1 MAGKPFWYDIDLLLN
16 SLTNAVIDPV
26 AADPTGGDLK
36 EGRFWYNTADK
47 QLKFYD
53 GSAIVVLATGG
64 DVSDAVTRVSAAV
77 AAGEL
82 MVSAG
87 TDNTATSFDAKGT
100 AGILKVNADN
110 TVDKAVAGTDYLTE
124 DSANSLTNK
133 TFDANGTGNSIS
145 NIEVADLA
153 STAKTTDMSVSAL
166 STELA
171 TADVIKSY
179 IDGAITEIETEITAI
194 GTLVGGFS
202 ALAGTLPTT
211 GSGDAGAI
219 TSGDFWRITEAGDIT
234 GLGHLEIGDALVAAA
249 NGAADAADYF
259 VLQANL
265 TDAVTSDGNG
275 SVVNGIP
282 VFDSTLGTTVTDS
295 GATFDPATG
304 IMNIP
309 AAGEYQING
318 VNVLDGI
325 DESYVQVDETGNI
338 NLPAGAE
345 YRINGVNVLSTLT
358 GAAYK
363 YAAAFNDSTDWVGAS
378 APFTF
383 TVAAATHELGV
394 SQDIIIGVK
403 DSTGQTVEVG
413 ELVDA
418 SGNVTLTANA
428 KFAGRVVLMA

>member
-16 SLTNAVIDPV
+16 SLKNAVIDPV
-26 AADPTGGDLK
+26 SADPTGGDLK
-36 EGRFWYNTADK
+36 EGRFWYNTTDK
-47 QLKFYD
+47 QLKFHNGTD
-53 GSAIVVLATGG
+53 VIVLASGG
-64 DVSDAVTRVSAAV
+64 DVSDAVTRANAA
-77 AAGEL
+77 ADFGEL
-82 MVSAG
+82 MISSGA
-87 TDNTATSFDAKGT
+87 DKTATSFDTKGNS
-100 AGILKVNADN
+100 GLVKVGTDN
-110 TVDKAVAGTDYLTE
+110 IAVLATAGTDYLTE
-124 DSANSLTNK
+124 DSSNTLTNK

-153 STAKTTDMSVSAL
+153 AAALTSDIAVSAT
-166 STELA
+166 SSQLA

-179 IDGAITEIETEITAI
+179 VDSEITNIETEITSI

-202 ALAGTLPTT
+202 ALAGALPTT

-219 TSGDFWRITEAGDIT
+219 DSGDFWRITEAGDIA

-249 NGAADAADYF
+249 NGAALAADYF
-259 VLQANL
+259 VLQANI

-345 YRINGVNVLSTLT
+345 YRINGVNVLDAIT
-358 GAAYK
+358 GVSYK

-378 APFTF
+378 APYTF
-383 TVAAATHELGV
+383 SVLAATHALGAT
-394 SQDIIIGVK
+394 QDMLIGVK
-403 DSTGQTVEVG
+403 DSTGQSVEVG

-418 SGNVTLTANA
+418 SGNVTLTSNA